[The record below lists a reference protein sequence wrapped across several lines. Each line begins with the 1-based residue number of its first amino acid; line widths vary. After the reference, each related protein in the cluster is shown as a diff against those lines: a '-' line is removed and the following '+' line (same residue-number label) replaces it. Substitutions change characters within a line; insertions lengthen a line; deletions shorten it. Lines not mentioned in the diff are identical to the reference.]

1 MTLADEIEEL
11 KTVCRYDDK
20 TSMNMRMN
28 NGIPVFSGNKVMI
41 GGNDSYEP
49 VGRKYY
55 KKMKK
60 VYE

>member
-1 MTLADEIEEL
+1 
-11 KTVCRYDDK
+11 
-20 TSMNMRMN
+20 MNMRIN
-28 NGIPVFSGNKVMI
+28 NGTPVFSGNKVMI

-60 VYE
+60 EYE